1 MPPAA
6 LRALRHR
13 NYRLFFSGQIVSLVG
28 TWMQSVAQAW
38 LIYRLTDSPFLLGLV
53 GFANNF
59 PVFFIAPF
67 GGALADRMS
76 RRRILLAT
84 QTASMSL
91 AALLAAFTLTGI
103 IRPGHILLFASILGI
118 INGFDIPAR
127 QAFAAE
133 LVGRE
138 DLANAIALN
147 STVFNAA
154 RVAGPAIAGLVV
166 AAIGEGWCFAVN
178 AASYVAVLSSLLLM
192 RMTPQVRR
200 ESEESTLKVL
210 TSGFTFAGTTGPVRV
225 LLLLLVVLSFTG
237 MPYTVLMPIFAS
249 EILGGGARTLGVLM
263 GATGVGAL
271 LGSIALATH
280 GSVRGLG
287 RWVARAALG
296 FGVFLVV
303 FAYSRDVRLS
313 VALLIPVGFSMV
325 VSMASSNTLI
335 QAMVPD
341 EIRGRVMAVYS
352 MVFMGGA
359 PLGALL
365 AGSLAETI
373 GAPATVAAGGAL
385 SIVAALVFSVRLP
398 AHRVVARELILA
410 QQMAGGEPAQEATAL
425 PAHVSSLGVSESGS
439 RSGSPESRSP
449 ASSHDSPTPT
459 DP

>member
-1 MPPAA
+1 MPIPA
-6 LRALRHR
+6 LRALGHR
-13 NYRLFFSGQIVSLVG
+13 NYRLFFSGQIVSLIG

-84 QTASMSL
+84 QTASMCL
-91 AALLAAFTLTGI
+91 AATLAAFTLSGI
-103 IRPGHILLFASILGI
+103 IRPPHILVFASILGV

-133 LVGRE
+133 LVGRA
-138 DLANAIALN
+138 DLPNAIALN

-192 RMTPQVRR
+192 RMTPYVRR
-200 ESEESTLKVL
+200 ESTESTFRVL
-210 TSGFTFAGTTGPVRV
+210 TGGLTFAGTTGPIRA
-225 LLLLLVVLSFTG
+225 LLLLLIVISFTG

-271 LGSIALATH
+271 VGSIALATH

-296 FGVFLVV
+296 FGVFLIL
-303 FAYSRDVRLS
+303 FSFSRDFRLS
-313 VALLIPVGFSMV
+313 VVLLIPVGFSMV

-341 EIRGRVMAVYS
+341 AIRGRVMAVYS
-352 MVFMGGA
+352 MVFM
-359 PLGALL
+359 
-365 AGSLAETI
+365 
-373 GAPATVAAGGAL
+373 
-385 SIVAALVFSVRLP
+385 
-398 AHRVVARELILA
+398 
-410 QQMAGGEPAQEATAL
+410 
-425 PAHVSSLGVSESGS
+425 
-439 RSGSPESRSP
+439 
-449 ASSHDSPTPT
+449 
-459 DP
+459 

>member
-1 MPPAA
+1 MPPLA

-13 NYRLFFSGQIVSLVG
+13 NYRLFFSGQIVSLIG
-28 TWMQSVAQAW
+28 TWMQSVAQSW

-53 GFANNF
+53 GFATNF

-67 GGALADRMS
+67 GGMLADRMS

-84 QTASMSL
+84 QSASMAL
-91 AALLAAFTLTGI
+91 AAILATVTLTGL
-103 IRPGHILLFASILGI
+103 IRPAHILVFASILGV

-133 LVGRE
+133 LVGRD
-138 DLANAIALN
+138 DLTNAIALN
-147 STVFNAA
+147 SSVFNAA
-154 RVAGPAIAGLVV
+154 RVAGPAIAGIVV
-166 AAIGEGWCFAVN
+166 AAVGEGWCFALN
-178 AASYVAVLSSLLLM
+178 AASYIAVLTSLLLM
-192 RMTPQVRR
+192 RVTPYVRR
-200 ESEESTLKVL
+200 EKTETTLRLL
-210 TSGFTFAGTTGPVRV
+210 TGGFTFAGSTGPIRV
-225 LLLLLVVLSFTG
+225 LLLLLVVISFTG

-249 EILGGGARTLGVLM
+249 DILGGGPRSLGILM

-296 FGVFLVV
+296 FGTFLIL
-303 FAYSRDVRLS
+303 FSFSRDFHLS
-313 VALLIPVGFSMV
+313 VALLVPVGFSMV

-359 PLGALL
+359 PLGALAAGTL
-365 AGSLAETI
+365 AQTI

-385 SIVAALVFSVRLP
+385 SILAAIVFAIRLP
-398 AHRVVARELILA
+398 KHRVVARELILA
-410 QQMAGGEPAQEATAL
+410 QQMAGGEPAQEATG
-425 PAHVSSLGVSESGS
+425 PPP
-439 RSGSPESRSP
+439 R
-449 ASSHDSPTPT
+449 
-459 DP
+459 

>member
-1 MPPAA
+1 MPPIA

-13 NYRLFFSGQIVSLVG
+13 NYRLFFSGQIVSLIG
-28 TWMQSVAQAW
+28 TWMQSVAQSW
-38 LIYRLTDSPFLLGLV
+38 LIYRLTDSAFLLGLV
-53 GFANNF
+53 GFATNF

-84 QTASMSL
+84 QTASMCL
-91 AALLAAFTLTGI
+91 AALLATFTLTGM
-103 IRPGHILLFASILGI
+103 IRPAHILVFASILGV

-192 RMTPQVRR
+192 RMTPYVRR
-200 ESEESTLKVL
+200 QSTESTMEVL
-210 TSGFTFAGTTGPVRV
+210 TGGFTFAGTTGPIRA
-225 LLLLLVVLSFTG
+225 LLLLLIVISFTG

-296 FGVFLVV
+296 FGVFLIL
-303 FAYSRDVRLS
+303 FSYSRDFRLS
-313 VALLIPVGFSMV
+313 VALLVPVGFSMV

-341 EIRGRVMAVYS
+341 AIRGRVMAVYS

-385 SIVAALVFSVRLP
+385 SIVAAIVFRLRLP
-398 AHRVVARELILA
+398 AHRMAARELILA
-410 QQMAGGEPAQEATAL
+410 QQMAGGEPAQEATA
-425 PAHVSSLGVSESGS
+425 PPPTAPPPPRLGV
-439 RSGSPESRSP
+439 
-449 ASSHDSPTPT
+449 
-459 DP
+459 

>member
-1 MPPAA
+1 MPPIPA
-6 LRALRHR
+6 LRALGHR
-13 NYRLFFSGQIVSLVG
+13 NYRLFFSGQIVSLIG

-84 QTASMSL
+84 QTASMCL
-91 AALLAAFTLTGI
+91 AATLAAFTLSGI
-103 IRPGHILLFASILGI
+103 IRPPHILVFASILGV

-133 LVGRE
+133 LVGRA
-138 DLANAIALN
+138 DLPNAIALN

-192 RMTPQVRR
+192 RMTPYVRR
-200 ESEESTLKVL
+200 ESTESTFRVL
-210 TSGFTFAGTTGPVRV
+210 TGGLTFAGTTGPIRA
-225 LLLLLVVLSFTG
+225 LLLLLIVISFTG

-271 LGSIALATH
+271 IGSIALATH

-296 FGVFLVV
+296 FGVFLIL
-303 FAYSRDVRLS
+303 FSFSRDFRLS
-313 VALLIPVGFSMV
+313 VVLLIPVGFSMV

-341 EIRGRVMAVYS
+341 AIRGRVMAVYS

-365 AGSLAETI
+365 AGTLAQTI

-385 SIVAALVFSVRLP
+385 SIVAAIVFWVRLP

-410 QQMAGGEPAQEATAL
+410 QQVAGGEPAQEATG
-425 PAHVSSLGVSESGS
+425 PPPHV
-439 RSGSPESRSP
+439 
-449 ASSHDSPTPT
+449 
-459 DP
+459 